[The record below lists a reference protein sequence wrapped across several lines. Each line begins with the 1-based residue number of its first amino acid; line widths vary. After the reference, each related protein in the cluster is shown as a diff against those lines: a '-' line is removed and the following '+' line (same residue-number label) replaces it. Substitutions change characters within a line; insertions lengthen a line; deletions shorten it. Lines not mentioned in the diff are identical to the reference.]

1 MFQKVASD
9 ISKVVFDTGLTN
21 VADIEK
27 QILPSGL
34 SVDDSLKEVIA
45 KLGENILLRRSCCV
59 EPATS
64 SSILCSYQHN
74 SVGLNMSQIATLV
87 SFSIKGYSS
96 KVDRDALHKIGM
108 HIAAAN
114 PLYLTRDE
122 IPGDVLEREKSVI
135 MDSVKKLNK
144 PEKIMNRMIE
154 GKMGEF
160 YKQSVL
166 MDQLYILDE
175 KQGSI
180 AKMLQ
185 KLGKE
190 TNCILGIEKFVRMQV
205 GK

>member
-1 MFQKVASD
+1 
-9 ISKVVFDTGLTN
+9 
-21 VADIEK
+21 
-27 QILPSGL
+27 
-34 SVDDSLKEVIA
+34 
-45 KLGENILLRRSCCV
+45 
-59 EPATS
+59 
-64 SSILCSYQHN
+64 
-74 SVGLNMSQIATLV
+74 
-87 SFSIKGYSS
+87 
-96 KVDRDALHKIGM
+96 
-108 HIAAAN
+108 
-114 PLYLTRDE
+114 
-122 IPGDVLEREKSVI
+122 